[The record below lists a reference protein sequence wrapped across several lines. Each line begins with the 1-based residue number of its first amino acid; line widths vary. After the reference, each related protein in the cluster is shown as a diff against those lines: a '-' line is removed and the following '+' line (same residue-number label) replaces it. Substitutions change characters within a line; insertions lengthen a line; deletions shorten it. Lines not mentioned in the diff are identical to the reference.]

1 MKGKWRKRRH
11 WAAEKLTG
19 RWGRKRRGNETP
31 GGWEPGMLPED
42 GGGDDG
48 YDGYYDD
55 ILPDDAGRPA
65 EGLDRELLK
74 RVALVVGGMLLA
86 AAVCIAI
93 MYLV

>member
-1 MKGKWRKRRH
+1 
-11 WAAEKLTG
+11 
-19 RWGRKRRGNETP
+19 
-31 GGWEPGMLPED
+31 MLPED

-86 AAVCIAI
+86 AAVCIDI
-93 MYLV
+93 MCQTAN

>member
-1 MKGKWRKRRH
+1 
-11 WAAEKLTG
+11 
-19 RWGRKRRGNETP
+19 
-31 GGWEPGMLPED
+31 MLPED

-74 RVALVVGGMLLA
+74 RVALVMGGMQLA
-86 AAVCIAI
+86 AVACVAI
-93 MYLV
+93 MYLL

>member
-1 MKGKWRKRRH
+1 
-11 WAAEKLTG
+11 
-19 RWGRKRRGNETP
+19 
-31 GGWEPGMLPED
+31 MLPED
-42 GGGDDG
+42 VGGDDG